1 MAESEE
7 DLWKHWSSFY
17 HLDEIQCS
25 KQCCDMGIG
34 LGFPYPQVEH
44 NSIPITLAT
53 IAEDRGSFSTYS
65 KK

>member
-7 DLWKHWSSFY
+7 DQWKHWSSFC

-25 KQCCDMGIG
+25 KQCSDMRIG
-34 LGFPYPQVEH
+34 LGFPYPQVKH
-44 NSIPITLAT
+44 NSIPITLTT
-53 IAEDRGSFSTYS
+53 IAEDREAFSTYY